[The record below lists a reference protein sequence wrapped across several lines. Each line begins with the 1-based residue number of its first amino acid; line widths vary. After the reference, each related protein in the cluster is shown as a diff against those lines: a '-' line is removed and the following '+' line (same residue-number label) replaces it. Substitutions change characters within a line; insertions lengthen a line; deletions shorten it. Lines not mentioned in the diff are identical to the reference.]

1 MNLFYIYAKI
11 IDMKDI
17 KLKKVEWLY
26 LWFILGLSL
35 LTVVFLRK
43 LDGWPHIFYIYGLTL
58 AAYALVIFLNT
69 RWPNRLTKTMR
80 HLAPYAGI
88 LPIFQS
94 LGFIT
99 HYIRPDL
106 DSYLIK
112 IDFALF
118 GVHPTVW
125 LERVTFP
132 WMVDVLALAYSSYYF
147 LPVVLAVFLH
157 FDKKHHELEHM
168 FLAVT
173 LGFFISYVGYLLV
186 PAVGPRFTL
195 TGQQAAPVK
204 GLFWG
209 NQILEFLT
217 ANEFNKRDCF
227 PSGHTGITLIVL
239 YYAFTHHKKLFAF
252 MLPVG
257 ILLIMAT
264 VFLRLH
270 YVIDVIA
277 GFGLAALAIFI
288 TELWNPQFIPIKD
301 KDKEAAQD

>member
-1 MNLFYIYAKI
+1 MTYYFIYDKI
-11 IDMKDI
+11 TDMKDI

-35 LTVVFLRK
+35 LTVIFLRK
-43 LDGWPHIFYIYGLTL
+43 LPGWPQIFYIYGSTL

-69 RWPNRLTKTMR
+69 RWPNKPTKTLR

-88 LPIFQS
+88 LPVFQS

-99 HYIRPDL
+99 HHLRPDL

-112 IDFALF
+112 IDYVMF

-147 LPVVLAVFLH
+147 LPVILALFLH
-157 FDKKHHELEHM
+157 FDRKHHELEHL

-195 TGQQAAPVK
+195 NDQQAGPIK

-209 NQILEFLT
+209 NYILEFLT
-217 ANEFNKRDCF
+217 AHAFNKRDCF

-239 YYAFTHHKKLFAF
+239 YYAHAHHKKLFAI
-252 MLPVG
+252 MLPVAV
-257 ILLIMAT
+257 LLVMAT
-264 VFLRLH
+264 VLLRLH

-288 TELWNPQFIPIKD
+288 AERWNPRFLRAPNGPPS
-301 KDKEAAQD
+301 

>member
-1 MNLFYIYAKI
+1 
-11 IDMKDI
+11 MKDI

-35 LTVVFLRK
+35 LTVIFMRK
-43 LDGWPHIFYIYGLTL
+43 LPGWPQIFYIYGLTL
-58 AAYALVIFLNT
+58 AAYALVIFLNA
-69 RWPNRLTKTMR
+69 RWPNKPTKTLR

-106 DSYLIK
+106 DSYLIR
-112 IDFALF
+112 IDYFMF

-125 LERVTFP
+125 LEKVTFP

-147 LPVVLAVFLH
+147 LPVILAIFLH
-157 FDKKHHELEHM
+157 LDKKHHELEHM

-186 PAVGPRFTL
+186 PAIGPRFTL
-195 TGQQAAPVK
+195 TDHQAAPVK

-209 NQILEFLT
+209 NRILEFLT

-227 PSGHTGITLIVL
+227 PSGHTGITSIVL
-239 YYAFTHHKKLFAF
+239 FYAYRYHKKLFTV

-257 ILLIMAT
+257 ILLIVAT

-277 GFGLAALAIFI
+277 GFILAALSVYL
-288 TELWNPQFIPIKD
+288 TELWNPRFLPADNK
-301 KDKEAAQD
+301 

>member
-1 MNLFYIYAKI
+1 
-11 IDMKDI
+11 MKKI

-26 LWFILGLSL
+26 LWFILGLTL
-35 LTVVFLRK
+35 MTAVFIGK
-43 LDGWPHIFYIYGLTL
+43 LPGWPQIFGIYGLTL
-58 AAYALVIFLNT
+58 TGYALAIFLNT
-69 RWPNRLTKTMR
+69 RWPNKPTKALR

-99 HYIRPDL
+99 HHIRPDL

-112 IDFALF
+112 IDYALF

-125 LERVTFP
+125 LEQVTFP

-147 LPVVLAVFLH
+147 LPVILALFLH
-157 FDKKHHELEHM
+157 FDRKHHELEHL

-173 LGFFISYVGYLLV
+173 IGFFISYVGYLLV

-195 TGQQAAPVK
+195 ADQQAGPVK

-209 NQILEFLT
+209 NRILDFLT
-217 ANEFNKRDCF
+217 AHEFNKRDCF

-239 YYAFTHHKKLFAF
+239 YYAHAHHKKLFLF
-252 MLPVG
+252 LLPVG
-257 ILLIMAT
+257 ILLILAT

-270 YVIDVIA
+270 YVIDVVF
-277 GFGLAALAIFI
+277 GFVLAAMAILI
-288 TELWNPQFIPIKD
+288 AETWNPRFLRNGRGQ
-301 KDKEAAQD
+301 

>member
-1 MNLFYIYAKI
+1 
-11 IDMKDI
+11 MKSFR
-17 KLKKVEWLY
+17 LRKVEWLY
-26 LWFILGLSL
+26 LWFILGMSL
-35 LTVVFLRK
+35 LTAVFLRQ
-43 LDGWPHIFYIYGLTL
+43 LPGWPQIFAIYGLTL
-58 AAYALVIFLNT
+58 AAYALVIFFHTL
-69 RWPNRLTKTMR
+69 WPNKFTKAAR

-94 LGFIT
+94 LGYIT

-106 DSYLIK
+106 DSYLIR
-112 IDFALF
+112 IDYFMF

-125 LERVTFP
+125 LEKLTFP

-147 LPVVLAVFLH
+147 LPVVLALFLH
-157 FDKKHHELEHM
+157 FDRKHHELEHL

-173 LGFFISYVGYLLV
+173 IGFFLSYVGYLLV
-186 PAVGPRFTL
+186 PAIGPRFTL
-195 TGQQAAPVK
+195 DQQQAGPVK

-209 NQILEFLT
+209 NHILEFLT
-217 ANEFNKRDCF
+217 AHEFNKRDCF

-239 YYAFTHHKKLFAF
+239 YYAHAYHRKLFAF

-277 GFGLAALAIFI
+277 GFGLAALAVFL
-288 TELWNPQFIPIKD
+288 TEKWNPHFLPD
-301 KDKEAAQD
+301 KLSKQKAVP